1 VVSAH
6 ERAHVNSFYNNK
18 WGTCSAREGADARGS
33 FDSCSICLSRA
44 SSPLICP
51 KGNVYCKACIYEF
64 MMTQKQKQKVQM
76 EAYEKQQT
84 EEKVSGED
92 VEAKKALEEVEQ
104 FERTAEATGTGVVD
118 RKRKS
123 SETTPPVGY
132 KAFKTDDGN
141 VYLVDEQFVKTT
153 GKASD
158 KITAQEK
165 EDRKKFLPC
174 FWIPNLTP
182 DNGVVKLPKPESGL
196 RDPFGNKLKLK
207 KLMPIKYTLTKEA
220 EKNPKTAS
228 CLYMCPICQ
237 KELNNGTNLFLLRTT
252 GDVLTK
258 DCVELSLEEGS
269 YKGQK
274 LRGKDVIQFANTGT
288 GFAAGGARKV
298 ESQSN
303 PSFTY
308 G

>member
-1 VVSAH
+1 
-6 ERAHVNSFYNNK
+6 
-18 WGTCSAREGADARGS
+18 
-33 FDSCSICLSRA
+33 
-44 SSPLICP
+44 
-51 KGNVYCKACIYEF
+51 
-64 MMTQKQKQKVQM
+64 MMTQKQKQQVQM
-76 EAYEKQQT
+76 EAYEKQEV

-92 VEAKKALEEVEQ
+92 LESKKQLEEVQQ
-104 FERTAEATGTGVVD
+104 FEKTAEATGTGVD
-118 RKRKS
+118 KKRKS
-123 SETTPPVGY
+123 SEPAPPVGY
-132 KAFKTDDGN
+132 KAFKTDNGN
-141 VYLVDEQFVKTT
+141 VYLVDESFVKTT

-182 DNGVVKLPKPESGL
+182 DNGTVKLQKPESGL

-207 KLMPIKYTLTKEA
+207 KLVPIKYTMTAEA
-220 EKNPKTAS
+220 QKNPKTAK

-237 KELNNGTNLFLLRTT
+237 KELNNGMNIFLLRTT
-252 GDVLTK
+252 GDVLNK
-258 DCVELSLEEGS
+258 DCVELSLQEGS

-274 LRGKDVIQFANTGT
+274 LRGKDVIQFGNTGT

-298 ESQSN
+298 ESQAN

>member
-1 VVSAH
+1 M
-6 ERAHVNSFYNNK
+6 
-18 WGTCSAREGADARGS
+18 SAREGADARGS
-33 FDSCSICLSRA
+33 FDSCAICLSRA
-44 SSPLICP
+44 SSPLLCP

-64 MMTQKQKQKVQM
+64 MMTQKQKQKAQQ
-76 EAYEKQQT
+76 EAYDKQQA
-84 EEKVSGED
+84 EEKLQSED
-92 VEAKKALEEVEQ
+92 LEAKKALEEVEQ
-104 FERTAEATGTGVVD
+104 FEKTAEATGTGVVD

-123 SETTPPVGY
+123 NEPAPPVGY
-132 KAFKTDDGN
+132 KAFKTDNGN
-141 VYLVDEQFVKTT
+141 VYLVDEHFVKTT

-182 DNGVVKLPKPESGL
+182 DNGVVKLEKPETGL

-207 KLMPIKYTLTKEA
+207 KLVPIQYTVTQEAKE
-220 EKNPKTAS
+220 NPKTAK

-237 KELNNGTNLFLLRTT
+237 KEFTNGMNIFMLRTT

-258 DCVELSLEEGS
+258 DCVELSLQEGH
-269 YKGQK
+269 YKGIK
-274 LRGKDVIQFANTGT
+274 LRSKDVIKFANTGT